1 MTASL
6 TPTQS
11 AAAISSPK
19 ACDAGPAASHLPCG
33 GAAYSVNSQSAAV
46 IRTHPKAV
54 GAAPAVMNTAAGAHL
69 HPGLVSLPGSASVL
83 DILAVALGGAVYPGG
98 RALCGDRSARA
109 VAAFFILPH
118 PRDQIA
124 DDAAD
129 RLPVMPVSHAPQHD
143 GPPAQGVAKSP
154 QAQAREIIW
163 ALAPRD
169 WTGKRKAAI
178 AKVARVLGWE
188 YARTWNI
195 AHNRARRIDASEMDR
210 LRAELSKL
218 ETQLAKNL
226 GELNALDDLIRRAAG
241 TSGAAGGTGSPL
253 PADRE
258 RGDRAGA
265 GGVRPAGPAGSGIRC

>member
-1 MTASL
+1 MTAS
-6 TPTQS
+6 PTT
-11 AAAISSPK
+11 I
-19 ACDAGPAASHLPCG
+19 
-33 GAAYSVNSQSAAV
+33 SQSAAV
-46 IRTHPKAV
+46 VRTHPKAV

-69 HPGLVSLPGSASVL
+69 HPGLVSLPGSASTL
-83 DILAVALGGAVYPGG
+83 APLAVALSDAFLPVYG
-98 RALCGDRSARA
+98 RAPCGRVSSPGRART
-109 VAAFFILPH
+109 FFK

-124 DDAAD
+124 DDCAE

-178 AKVARVLGWE
+178 AKVARLLGWE

-195 AHNRARRIDASEMDR
+195 AHGRARRIDAFEMDR
-210 LRAELSKL
+210 LRAELAKLTAQSK
-218 ETQLAKNL
+218 TNS
-226 GELNALDDLIRRAAG
+226 GALDELHDLIRRASR
-241 TSGAAGGTGSPL
+241 TRGAAGGTGSPL

-258 RGDRAGA
+258 RGDRAGE
-265 GGVRPAGPAGSGIRC
+265 GGVRQAGPAGAGVRR

>member
-1 MTASL
+1 MTAS
-6 TPTQS
+6 PTS
-11 AAAISSPK
+11 I
-19 ACDAGPAASHLPCG
+19 
-33 GAAYSVNSQSAAV
+33 SQSAAV
-46 IRTHPKAV
+46 DSNPRTRD
-54 GAAPAVMNTAAGAHL
+54 AAPAVMNTAAGAHL
-69 HPGLVSLPGSASVL
+69 HPGLVSLPGSASTL
-83 DILAVALGGAVYPGG
+83 APLAVALSDAFLPVYG
-98 RALCGDRSARA
+98 RAPCGRVSSPGRART
-109 VAAFFILPH
+109 FFK

-124 DDAAD
+124 DDCAE

-218 ETQLAKNL
+218 ETQSAKNL

-241 TSGAAGGTGSPL
+241 TSGAAGRTGSPL

-258 RGDRAGA
+258 RGDGAGE
-265 GGVRPAGPAGSGIRC
+265 GGVRQAGPAHSGLRR

>member
-1 MTASL
+1 MTAS
-6 TPTQS
+6 PTT
-11 AAAISSPK
+11 I
-19 ACDAGPAASHLPCG
+19 
-33 GAAYSVNSQSAAV
+33 SQSAAV

-54 GAAPAVMNTAAGAHL
+54 GAGLADIKYAREATPFM
-69 HPGLVSLPGSASVL
+69 HPGLVSIPGSASVL

-109 VAAFFILPH
+109 VAAFFIQPH
-118 PRDQIA
+118 PRDQTA
-124 DDAAD
+124 DNAAK
-129 RLPVMPVSHAPQHD
+129 RSPVMPVSHAPQHAD
-143 GPPAQGVAKSP
+143 PVAQGDAKS
-154 QAQAREIIW
+154 AQETAREMIW

-169 WTGKRKAAI
+169 WVGKRKAAI

-218 ETQLAKNL
+218 ETQSAKNS
-226 GELNALDDLIRRAAG
+226 GALDELRDLIRRASR
-241 TSGAAGGTGSPL
+241 TRGAAGGTGSSL

-258 RGDRAGA
+258 RGDRAGE
-265 GGVRPAGPAGSGIRC
+265 GGVRQAGQAHPGPRR

>member
-1 MTASL
+1 MTAS
-6 TPTQS
+6 PTTISQS
-11 AAAISSPK
+11 AAA
-19 ACDAGPAASHLPCG
+19 
-33 GAAYSVNSQSAAV
+33 

-69 HPGLVSLPGSASVL
+69 HPGLVSLPGSQSCF
-83 DILAVALGGAVYPGG
+83 DTLAVALRGAVHLCG
-98 RALCGDRSARA
+98 RAPCGR
-109 VAAFFILPH
+109 VILPRRARTFFKPE

-124 DDAAD
+124 DNAAK
-129 RLPVMPVSHAPQHD
+129 RSPVMPVSHAPQHD

-210 LRAELSKL
+210 LRAEISKL
-218 ETQLAKNL
+218 ETQARNNS
-226 GELNALDDLIRRAAG
+226 GALDDLHDLIRRASR
-241 TSGAAGGTGSPL
+241 TSGTAGGTGSPL
-253 PADRE
+253 PAAGG

-265 GGVRPAGPAGSGIRC
+265 GGVRPVGPAGAGVRR

>member
-1 MTASL
+1 MTAS
-6 TPTQS
+6 PTS
-11 AAAISSPK
+11 I
-19 ACDAGPAASHLPCG
+19 
-33 GAAYSVNSQSAAV
+33 SQSAAV
-46 IRTHPKAV
+46 DSNPRTRD
-54 GAAPAVMNTAAGAHL
+54 AAPAVMNTAAGAHL
-69 HPGLVSLPGSASVL
+69 HPGLVSLPGSASTL
-83 DILAVALGGAVYPGG
+83 APLAVALSDAFLPVYG
-98 RALCGDRSARA
+98 RAPCGRVSSPGRART
-109 VAAFFILPH
+109 FFK

-124 DDAAD
+124 DDCAE

-218 ETQLAKNL
+218 ETQSAKNS
-226 GELNALDDLIRRAAG
+226 GALDELRDLIRRASR
-241 TSGAAGGTGSPL
+241 TRGAAGGTGSSL

-258 RGDRAGA
+258 RGDRAGE
-265 GGVRPAGPAGSGIRC
+265 GGVRQAGQAHPGPRR

>member
-1 MTASL
+1 MTAS
-6 TPTQS
+6 PTT
-11 AAAISSPK
+11 I
-19 ACDAGPAASHLPCG
+19 
-33 GAAYSVNSQSAAV
+33 SQSAAV

-69 HPGLVSLPGSASVL
+69 HPGLVSLPGSASTLASLAALSL
-83 DILAVALGGAVYPGG
+83 DSILPVGRATSGGATLPL
-98 RALCGDRSARA
+98 RRRT
-109 VAAFFILPH
+109 FIEPQ

-124 DDAAD
+124 DDCAD
-129 RLPVMPVSHAPQHD
+129 RSPVVMPSHVAEHDAPVVQ
-143 GPPAQGVAKSP
+143 AVAKS
-154 QAQAREIIW
+154 AQETARDAIW

-218 ETQLAKNL
+218 ETQSAKNS
-226 GELNALDDLIRRAAG
+226 GALDELHDLIRRAAG
-241 TSGAAGGTGSPL
+241 ARGASGGTGAPL

-258 RGDRAGA
+258 RGDRAGSS
-265 GGVRPAGPAGSGIRC
+265 GVRPSGPAHSGPRR

>member
-1 MTASL
+1 MTAS
-6 TPTQS
+6 PTTISQS
-11 AAAISSPK
+11 AAA
-19 ACDAGPAASHLPCG
+19 
-33 GAAYSVNSQSAAV
+33 

-69 HPGLVSLPGSASVL
+69 HPGLVSLPGSQSCF
-83 DILAVALGGAVYPGG
+83 DTLAVALRGAVHLCG
-98 RALCGDRSARA
+98 RAPCGR
-109 VAAFFILPH
+109 VILPRRARTFIEPK

-124 DDAAD
+124 DDAAE
-129 RLPVMPVSHAPQHD
+129 RSPVMPVSHAPQHD

-218 ETQLAKNL
+218 ETQSAKNL
-226 GELNALDDLIRRAAG
+226 GELNALDDLIRRAG
-241 TSGAAGGTGSPL
+241 SAGGSVSGTGKASAAVGERRDGARNGGGRSPDA
-253 PADRE
+253 PGR
-258 RGDRAGA
+258 R
-265 GGVRPAGPAGSGIRC
+265 